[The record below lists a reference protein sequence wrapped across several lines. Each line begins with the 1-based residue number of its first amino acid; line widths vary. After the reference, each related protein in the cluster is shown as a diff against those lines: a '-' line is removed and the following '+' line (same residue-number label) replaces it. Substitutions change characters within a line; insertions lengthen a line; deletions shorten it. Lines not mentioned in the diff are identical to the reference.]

1 VRAWVQSPAWKKK
14 YITDLL
20 NSKINSEKMQDM
32 HKKQT
37 SIKSQ
42 AIYNALQISLNRP
55 GGIQDAVIRNSTDPG
70 QVAHR

>member
-1 VRAWVQSPAWKKK
+1 
-14 YITDLL
+14 
-20 NSKINSEKMQDM
+20 MQDM